1 MIEPTYDI
9 LDCGPRNRFV
19 ANGKVVHNCDS
30 VNMQNLPSR
39 GGPYAKV
46 LKNCVVPPDGHMI
59 VDCDASQIEARVLAW
74 FAEQDDL
81 VDAFANREDV
91 YKKMA
96 SSIYKIPVEEVSKQ
110 QRQVGKVAILGCG
123 YGVGGAK
130 FKNVLKLMGGVDADE
145 DEAKR
150 IVTLY
155 RETNPKIQ
163 RLWWDAGSMLE
174 RMVQGRDK
182 QFGREGVVRVDHEEN
197 AIWLPS
203 GLPILY
209 PDLRVKRSDSRAEY
223 SYKGRGK
230 SRNYIYG
237 GKCLA
242 GDTEVLTDSGWIALR
257 DVTTA
262 HQVWDGTEWVT
273 HGGLTFQGYK
283 RTTVING
290 VRMTSDHQVLT
301 EEGWRDASSC
311 EGLHRAGFWL
321 PNGDRV
327 SGDRRETLDVEVSV
341 RVRDRGDTGGHRRR
355 EEPAQRVRAV
365 LWMQAREESRD
376 PCNVQAPGV
385 LGVAV
390 YAGQM
395 SATHAPS
402 LGQLWRTG
410 YSCLQAMGGVVRG
423 VLGRYGTIV
432 RAWVD
437 ARSHRQRGGLH
448 ADELQMGGL
457 SCSSGEPEGFTAGR
471 HSRSASKDGYF
482 KVDAVLSVEPEP
494 VYDLLNAGPNSRFV
508 VRGDAGPF
516 IVHNCVENITQALA
530 RCIIAEQM
538 LLIQQ
543 RYRVALTVH
552 DSVVVVVPEAEIVGG
567 TGFIM
572 DCMRYLPDW
581 AAGLPI
587 DCEAEVGYTYGN
599 LTEFDK
605 WLANREQ

>member
-130 FKNVLKLMGGVDADE
+130 FKTVLKLMGGVDVDE

-163 RLWWDAGSMLE
+163 RLWWDAGAMLE

-182 QFGREGVVRVDHEEN
+182 QFGREGVVRVDHKEN

-209 PDLRVKRSDSRAEY
+209 PDLSVKRSDSRAEY

-237 GKCLA
+237 GKC
-242 GDTEVLTDSGWIALR
+242 
-257 DVTTA
+257 
-262 HQVWDGTEWVT
+262 
-273 HGGLTFQGYK
+273 
-283 RTTVING
+283 
-290 VRMTSDHQVLT
+290 
-301 EEGWRDASSC
+301 
-311 EGLHRAGFWL
+311 
-321 PNGDRV
+321 
-327 SGDRRETLDVEVSV
+327 
-341 RVRDRGDTGGHRRR
+341 
-355 EEPAQRVRAV
+355 
-365 LWMQAREESRD
+365 
-376 PCNVQAPGV
+376 
-385 LGVAV
+385 
-390 YAGQM
+390 
-395 SATHAPS
+395 
-402 LGQLWRTG
+402 
-410 YSCLQAMGGVVRG
+410 
-423 VLGRYGTIV
+423 
-432 RAWVD
+432 
-437 ARSHRQRGGLH
+437 
-448 ADELQMGGL
+448 
-457 SCSSGEPEGFTAGR
+457 
-471 HSRSASKDGYF
+471 
-482 KVDAVLSVEPEP
+482 
-494 VYDLLNAGPNSRFV
+494 
-508 VRGDAGPF
+508 
-516 IVHNCVENITQALA
+516 VENLTQALA

-538 LLIQQ
+538 YIIQQ

-552 DSVVVVVPEAEIVGG
+552 DSVVVVVPEAEIVAG
-567 TGFIM
+567 TRYIM
-572 DCMRYLPDW
+572 GCMRYLPDW
-581 AAGLPI
+581 AKGLPI

-599 LTEFDK
+599 LTEFEK